1 MVVSHRYDFQ
11 RPSIKRTAEGVATMS
26 GNIVSVDEESLKL
39 CLVKP
44 DFRVW
49 GCGGN
54 PGPFGIRRLA
64 PNPSDTASGSCSPGR
79 FSA

>member
-11 RPSIKRTAEGVATMS
+11 RPSIKLTEEGVATMS

-44 DFRVW
+44 DFR
-49 GCGGN
+49 
-54 PGPFGIRRLA
+54 FGTAAEILDRLGLG
-64 PNPSDTASGSCSPGR
+64 D
-79 FSA
+79 